1 MEEITVKLTKREA
14 EKVWA
19 CLMYFSKDYEI
30 MKYKHEITYGQDDD
44 WQHLRGV
51 VEYYRKL
58 AEKFKTGG
66 NR

>member
-14 EKVWA
+14 KKVWA
-19 CLMYFSKDYEI
+19 CLMYFSKDYEV
-30 MKYKHEITYGQDDD
+30 MKHKHEIEHGQDDD
-44 WQHLRGV
+44 WQHLRDL

>member
-1 MEEITVKLTKREA
+1 MEEITIKLTKREA
-14 EKVWA
+14 EKVRA

-30 MKYKHEITYGQDDD
+30 MKFKHEINYGQDDD
-44 WQHLRGV
+44 WQDLRDL
-51 VEYYRKL
+51 VEYYHKL